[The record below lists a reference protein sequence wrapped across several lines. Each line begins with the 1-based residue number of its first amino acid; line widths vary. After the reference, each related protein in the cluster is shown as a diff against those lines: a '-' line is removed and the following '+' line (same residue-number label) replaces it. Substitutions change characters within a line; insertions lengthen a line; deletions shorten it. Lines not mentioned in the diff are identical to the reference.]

1 MFGICA
7 LILIQFLSCKW
18 NAAPLLLL
26 LLLIVAL
33 VFVTTINCTVHVQQK
48 LLLHYCWKCAM
59 IVSMVQQL
67 NCNWL
72 IVFVWQMVTKKCGKG
87 FIFLLNFEIR
97 ELSTHVM
104 MVLRVKEKGIDLVS
118 YDVNDKLLYKP
129 QRLNHRSTQNLQLN
143 KINT

>member
-1 MFGICA
+1 
-7 LILIQFLSCKW
+7 
-18 NAAPLLLL
+18 
-26 LLLIVAL
+26 
-33 VFVTTINCTVHVQQK
+33 
-48 LLLHYCWKCAM
+48 
-59 IVSMVQQL
+59 MVDCL
-67 NCNWL
+67 CL
-72 IVFVWQMVTKKCGKG
+72 TKGDKEMWP
-87 FIFLLNFEIR
+87 IIHFLLNFEIR

>member
-1 MFGICA
+1 
-7 LILIQFLSCKW
+7 
-18 NAAPLLLL
+18 
-26 LLLIVAL
+26 
-33 VFVTTINCTVHVQQK
+33 
-48 LLLHYCWKCAM
+48 
-59 IVSMVQQL
+59 
-67 NCNWL
+67 
-72 IVFVWQMVTKKCGKG
+72 MVTKKCGKG